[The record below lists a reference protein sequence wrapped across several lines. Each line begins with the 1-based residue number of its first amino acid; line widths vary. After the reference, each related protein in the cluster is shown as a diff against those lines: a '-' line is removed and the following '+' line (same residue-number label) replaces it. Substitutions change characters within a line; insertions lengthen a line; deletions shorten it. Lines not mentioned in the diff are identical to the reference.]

1 MHRKSK
7 TNILSKLKFVGKILL
22 DTATGKE
29 RFSLKYLC
37 EYKLKHLIITLRKD
51 DFIMPKFR
59 KAGKGANFD
68 FLFFQNR

>member
-1 MHRKSK
+1 MIRISPINRTRFFVSELMHRKSK
-7 TNILSKLKFVGKILL
+7 TNILSKLKFGGKILL

-51 DFIMPKFR
+51 DFIMP
-59 KAGKGANFD
+59 
-68 FLFFQNR
+68 